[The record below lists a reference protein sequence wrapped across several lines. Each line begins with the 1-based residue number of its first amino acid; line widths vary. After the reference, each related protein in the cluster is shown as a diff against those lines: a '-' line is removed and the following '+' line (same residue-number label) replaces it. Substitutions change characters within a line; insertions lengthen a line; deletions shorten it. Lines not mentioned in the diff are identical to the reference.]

1 VSDENGMFPT
11 IQETAHAARVAFLAA
26 SVAHARIMAR
36 RAARLSPK
44 PEPWSAG
51 ALDRLLVDLDIAP

>member
-1 VSDENGMFPT
+1 MFPT